1 MRVCCQAVDLWVS
14 VGVCVDRQVPR
25 MASLLILGSRFCHSG
40 VYTLRAFTPDRNA
53 SADITLLVHGESACC
68 LKNLCRSKHCSEIYI
83 YPPPSVSLKKTSVY

>member
-1 MRVCCQAVDLWVS
+1 MCVLTGCS
-14 VGVCVDRQVPR
+14 PVGVCVDRQVPR

-68 LKNLCRSKHCSEIYI
+68 LKNFYLDENIVQRYI
-83 YPPPSVSLKKTSVY
+83 HHLYH